1 MRGLVLA
8 LICVLTLASSAHA
21 AEADSGT
28 REQAVASVKPHKIQS
43 KSIYVERL
51 GDRYLIGIGVHE
63 P

>member
-8 LICVLTLASSAHA
+8 LICVLTLASSARA
-21 AEADSGT
+21 AEAGT
-28 REQAVASVKPHKIQS
+28 HEQAVAAVKPHKIQG
-43 KSIYVERL
+43 KSVYVERL